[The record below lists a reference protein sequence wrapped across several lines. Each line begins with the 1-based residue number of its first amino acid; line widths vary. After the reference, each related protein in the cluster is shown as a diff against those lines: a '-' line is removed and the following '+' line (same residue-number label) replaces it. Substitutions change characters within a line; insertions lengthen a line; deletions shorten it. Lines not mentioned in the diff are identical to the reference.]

1 MEEDR
6 KPREAEDAS
15 ATPKAPGD
23 NEEGTKGVED
33 KVGCHAIFSQ
43 LNWRCMSLD
52 DTDLCRSRSI

>member
-33 KVGCHAIFSQ
+33 KVGSTNLVPCHFF
-43 LNWRCMSLD
+43 
-52 DTDLCRSRSI
+52 TT

>member
-23 NEEGTKGVED
+23 NEEGTKVVED
-33 KVGCHAIFSQ
+33 KVGTMPLFHNLIGGVC
-43 LNWRCMSLD
+43 L
-52 DTDLCRSRSI
+52 

>member
-33 KVGCHAIFSQ
+33 KVGTMPLFHNLIEDVC
-43 LNWRCMSLD
+43 L
-52 DTDLCRSRSI
+52 